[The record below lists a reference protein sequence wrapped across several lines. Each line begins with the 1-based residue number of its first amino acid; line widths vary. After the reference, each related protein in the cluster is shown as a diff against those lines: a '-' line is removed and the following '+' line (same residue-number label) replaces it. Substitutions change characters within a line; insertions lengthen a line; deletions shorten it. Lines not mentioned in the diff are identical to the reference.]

1 MSNIKLSKEDLDQL
15 NKLQEEE
22 NRIFITAGRIKI
34 AELDLDQEQENLEE
48 DLKKHRKNQLEIG
61 AKLQDKYGE
70 GRIDLKNG
78 ELIKSE

>member
-1 MSNIKLSKEDLDQL
+1 MS
-15 NKLQEEE
+15 
-22 NRIFITAGRIKI
+22 RIKI
-34 AELDLDQEQENLEE
+34 AEIDLDQEQENLEE
-48 DLKKHRKNQLEIG
+48 DLKKHRKSQLEIG